1 MTQNTKE
8 NIVFPITHLLTELKF
23 ISTIKAGEK
32 IFFRNTNDTMKLNID
47 NSLIPQFSRWY
58 NSYNRFKTIEILE
71 NLYKTVFEL
80 ITFILN
86 KNSDNIEYLSGYKNN
101 DLLHILIKHLENS
114 IEGLNSLK
122 ITYANDKFII
132 SQFNTLIDEINL
144 KKTYAMNIF
153 TTHTNTTY
161 PITTY
166 PNNVNSDNYD
176 YNIV

>member
-1 MTQNTKE
+1 MTHNLKE

-32 IFFRNTNDTMKLNID
+32 IFFEPTQNNLKLNID

-58 NSYNRFKTIEILE
+58 NSYNRFKTVEILE

-80 ITFILN
+80 INFILN
-86 KNSDNIEYLSGYKNN
+86 KNSDNIEHIAGYKNN
-101 DLLHILIKHLENS
+101 DLLHILIRHLENS

-122 ITYANDKFII
+122 ITYANDKFIT
-132 SQFNTLIDEINL
+132 SQFNTLIDEINI
-144 KKTYAMNIF
+144 KKSYAMNIF

-161 PITTY
+161 PTTTY
-166 PNNVNSDNYD
+166 PNNSDNYD
-176 YNIV
+176 YNSV